1 MKQGKGAKAPKR
13 RDIMLQLDISF
24 LLYCFVFLPKALP
37 VAPSPPPPDRHP
49 NYFLTIFPPTNCCEL
64 NHFPSTGAGVFLSA
78 VTCARALS
86 LSLSCLSLS
95 LISSRVCV
103 GAARVSLLD
112 ILCAGFSWSGR
123 GVRSCSV
130 LLFSSVRSRCGAF
143 ESV

>member
-1 MKQGKGAKAPKR
+1 
-13 RDIMLQLDISF
+13 MLQLDISF

-37 VAPSPPPPDRHP
+37 VVPSHPPPDRHP
-49 NYFLTIFPPTNCCEL
+49 NYFLTIFPPTNSCEL
-64 NHFPSTGAGVFLSA
+64 NHFPSTGRGCFFVCSYLRARSLS
-78 VTCARALS
+78 LS
-86 LSLSCLSLS
+86 LSLSCFSLS
-95 LISSRVCV
+95 LISNRVCV